1 MGFWIFML
9 IMDLLLP
16 FTMIGF
22 GRYFMKKAPKEI
34 NSVFGYRTSM
44 SMKNKDTWE
53 FAHKY
58 CGKVWYVCGMVMLPI
73 TVIFMLLVIGK
84 NEDCVGSIGGII
96 CGVQLI
102 PLIGSILPTEIA
114 LKKNFDKNGTRR
126 CFYTDDIDSVYK
138 TLIENHV
145 ECLSEPQYFD
155 FRADGFGESRAF
167 YFRDPDGIILEMMQ
181 PL

>member
-96 CGVQLI
+96 CGVQLMLMKAGFALSHSNKFDI
-102 PLIGSILPTEIA
+102 IVEYFVERGNYNVFEINEDLFAFDQSLIGA
-114 LKKNFDKNGTRR
+114 
-126 CFYTDDIDSVYK
+126 
-138 TLIENHV
+138 
-145 ECLSEPQYFD
+145 
-155 FRADGFGESRAF
+155 
-167 YFRDPDGIILEMMQ
+167 
-181 PL
+181 

>member
-1 MGFWIFML
+1 MDFYVDYGFASSIYDDWFWKIF
-9 IMDLLLP
+9 
-16 FTMIGF
+16 
-22 GRYFMKKAPKEI
+22 YEKAPKEI

-96 CGVQLI
+96 CGVQLV

-126 CFYTDDIDSVYK
+126 
-138 TLIENHV
+138 
-145 ECLSEPQYFD
+145 
-155 FRADGFGESRAF
+155 
-167 YFRDPDGIILEMMQ
+167 
-181 PL
+181 

>member
-1 MGFWIFML
+1 MEFWIFML

-44 SMKNKDTWE
+44 SMRIKTHGNLLINIAVKLVCLWN
-53 FAHKY
+53 
-58 CGKVWYVCGMVMLPI
+58 GYVANNSNI
-73 TVIFMLLVIGK
+73 HAFSNWK
-84 NEDCVGSIGGII
+84 SEDCVGSMGGII

-126 CFYTDDIDSVYK
+126 
-138 TLIENHV
+138 
-145 ECLSEPQYFD
+145 
-155 FRADGFGESRAF
+155 
-167 YFRDPDGIILEMMQ
+167 
-181 PL
+181 

>member
-114 LKKNFDKNGTRR
+114 LKKNFDKNGNKTINSSFPNHETAPGVTCWSRR
-126 CFYTDDIDSVYK
+126 GRSCYLF
-138 TLIENHV
+138 LLCH
-145 ECLSEPQYFD
+145 F
-155 FRADGFGESRAF
+155 SRA
-167 YFRDPDGIILEMMQ
+167 RCAAQ
-181 PL
+181 

>member
-73 TVIFMLLVIGK
+73 TVIFLFFV
-84 NEDCVGSIGGII
+84 
-96 CGVQLI
+96 
-102 PLIGSILPTEIA
+102 
-114 LKKNFDKNGTRR
+114 
-126 CFYTDDIDSVYK
+126 CFI
-138 TLIENHV
+138 
-145 ECLSEPQYFD
+145 
-155 FRADGFGESRAF
+155 
-167 YFRDPDGIILEMMQ
+167 GIILSFVYSCNKHY
-181 PL
+181 PLSCF